1 MSIEELETIK
11 IDFYLKL
18 ANEAAMTTVLSDF
31 YTQDTETTVNEDTGE
46 ETTTNVGDPY
56 LVSNTSNYA
65 IDVVG
70 TLSEPTGN
78 TLTDDNDM
86 EYPEIQ
92 ALDGWHVNIRLVG
105 DEVREAVEAL
115 DTSHGVTPSA
125 PQRIWL

>member
-1 MSIEELETIK
+1 MSEELETIK

-18 ANEAAMTTVLSDF
+18 TNEAAMTTVLSDF

-70 TLSEPTGN
+70 TLSEFTGN
-78 TLTDDNDM
+78 TLTNDDGL
-86 EYPEIQ
+86 EYPEMED
-92 ALDGWHVNIRLVG
+92 LDGWHVNIRLIG

-115 DTSHGVTPSA
+115 NVTHGVTPST
-125 PQRIWL
+125 PRRIWL

>member
-1 MSIEELETIK
+1 MSEELETIK

-18 ANEAAMTTVLSDF
+18 TNEAAMTTVLSDF

-46 ETTTNVGDPY
+46 QTTTNVGDPY
-56 LVSNTSNYA
+56 LVSTTSNYA

-86 EYPEIQ
+86 EYPEMQ
-92 ALDGWHVNIRLVG
+92 ALDGWHVNIRLIG
-105 DEVREAVEAL
+105 DEVRAAVEAL
-115 DTSHGVTPSA
+115 DETHGVTPSA

>member
-1 MSIEELETIK
+1 MKSNFLISIQIQMDNSIK

-31 YTQDTETTVNEDTGE
+31 YNDDEFV
-46 ETTTNVGDPY
+46 P
-56 LVSNTSNYA
+56 NTSNYA

-78 TLTDDNDM
+78 TLTDDDGL
-86 EYPEIQ
+86 EYPEMQ
-92 ALDGWHVNIRLVG
+92 DLDGWHVNIRLIG
-105 DEVREAVEAL
+105 DEVRAAVEAL
-115 DTSHGVTPSA
+115 DETHGVTPSV

>member
-1 MSIEELETIK
+1 MNEELETIK

-18 ANEAAMTTVLSDF
+18 TNEAAMTTILSDF
-31 YTQDTETTVNEDTGE
+31 YKQDTETTVDEETGE

-65 IDVVG
+65 IDIVG

-86 EYPEIQ
+86 EYPEMQ
-92 ALDGWHVNIRLVG
+92 DLDGWHVNICLIG

-115 DTSHGVTPSA
+115 NETHGVTPST
-125 PQRIWL
+125 PKRIWL

>member
-1 MSIEELETIK
+1 MSEELETIK

-18 ANEAAMTTVLSDF
+18 TNEAAMTTILSDF
-31 YTQDTETTVNEDTGE
+31 YKQDTETTVDEETGE

-56 LVSNTSNYA
+56 LVSNTANYA

-86 EYPEIQ
+86 EYPEMQ
-92 ALDGWHVNIRLVG
+92 DLDGWHVNIRLIG

-115 DTSHGVTPSA
+115 NETHGVTPST
-125 PQRIWL
+125 PKRIWL